1 MMVSIV
7 RICRLTGA
15 NGFGLTRGS
24 PAEANRV
31 PKDPAGV
38 LQTLK
43 AVCVYALLLQR
54 SGHAFDHA
62 VLLLLGIVHPS

>member
-7 RICRLTGA
+7 RIWRLAGT
-15 NGFGLTRGS
+15 NGSGLTRGS
-24 PAEANRV
+24 PAEANPV

-43 AVCVYALLLQR
+43 AVSVHALLLQR

-62 VLLLLGIVHPS
+62 VLLLLGIVHSP